1 MGTRG
6 PPPKRESQR
15 RRRNKPDRP
24 ITKGQGAAVVE
35 PPKGNSRWHPV
46 AKRWFA
52 SLASSGQSAYFEPSD
67 WATAE
72 LVAESISRDLRPQP
86 IGVNDAGEPV
96 MAELPIKGASL
107 AAYLKAMTNL
117 LTTEGDRRRAGL
129 ELDIAH
135 RLKGG
140 TGGEGAG
147 NVSWLA
153 EARRGR
159 ESG

>member
-1 MGTRG
+1 MGERG
-6 PPPKRESQR
+6 PLPKRSSQR
-15 RRRNKPDRP
+15 RRRNAPERP
-24 ITKGQGAAVVE
+24 ITKGRGADEVPV
-35 PPKGNSRWHPV
+35 PKGNSKWHPV
-46 AKRWFA
+46 AKRWFN
-52 SLASSGQSAYFEPSD
+52 SLAASGQAAYFEPSD

-86 IGVNDAGEPV
+86 IGVTEAGQPV

-140 TGGEGAG
+140 GGGEGAAS
-147 NVSWLA
+147 VSWLA

-159 ESG
+159 QPS